1 MSENGSYT
9 SLYLQHVIFLVNMD
23 LLASNT
29 DLYLTV
35 TNHCLMGR
43 LTYIYINH
51 FNGMLIDFSH
61 WGQTL
66 KMMSRAAE
74 PPRDSARRWPGP
86 CPLCFPNLAM
96 REKPWGIHGAFWLFG
111 DAKYPRFCC
120 VKRTK

>member
-1 MSENGSYT
+1 
-9 SLYLQHVIFLVNMD
+9 
-23 LLASNT
+23 
-29 DLYLTV
+29 
-35 TNHCLMGR
+35 
-43 LTYIYINH
+43 
-51 FNGMLIDFSH
+51 MLIDFSH